1 MGSRNFH
8 NYGVKQMSPVQ
19 RVLLATIL
27 LTSFWNTSYAYSP
40 AETPARFHEDS
51 RPSRERSPISQSQVE
66 RLRRVMLPL
75 VKATDHP
82 GHLQQIRVRVIDDP
96 KINAAS
102 AGNGEFYV
110 TTGLLNRANDDELR
124 GVLAHEIAHDD
135 LGHPAKVQV
144 LGTGLGLGAML
155 LEQFIPG
162 SRSFAPIAGA
172 LIARGYS
179 RPQEY
184 EADRHAVEILRRAGY
199 PKDVMIHTLTW
210 LTQAEGNSG
219 GGILS
224 THPATSDRIRTLKAL
239 R

>member
-1 MGSRNFH
+1 MKSIQG
-8 NYGVKQMSPVQ
+8 
-19 RVLLATIL
+19 LLPIRSIVIL
-27 LTSFWNTSYAYSP
+27 LISCIIAAANSVSFAGS
-40 AETPARFHEDS
+40 PARFRDDAHARGD
-51 RPSRERSPISQSQVE
+51 RSPVAQSQVE

-75 VKATDHP
+75 LRATNHPRRYDQIQVK
-82 GHLQQIRVRVIDDP
+82 IVEDP
-96 KINAAS
+96 SINAAS

-110 TTGLLNRANDDELR
+110 TTGLLNKANDDQLR

-135 LGHPAKVQV
+135 LGHPAKAQV
-144 LGTGLGLGAML
+144 LGAGLGLGVML

-162 SRSFAPIAGA
+162 SNRLTPIAGT
-172 LIARGYS
+172 LIARSYS

-199 PKDVMIHTLTW
+199 SKDVMIGTLSW
-210 LTQAEGNSG
+210 LMRAEGNSG

-224 THPATSDRIRTLKAL
+224 THPATSDRIRMLKQM

>member
-1 MGSRNFH
+1 MNS
-8 NYGVKQMSPVQ
+8 VQ
-19 RVLLATIL
+19 RILLAAIISTCFWH
-27 LTSFWNTSYAYSP
+27 TGDASSF
-40 AETPARFHEDS
+40 AEASSRFHEDS
-51 RPSRERSPISQSQVE
+51 HPTRERSSISQSQLD

-75 VKATDHP
+75 VRATDHS
-82 GHLQQIRVRVIDDP
+82 HRLQQIRVKIVDDP

-110 TTGLLNRANDDELR
+110 TTGLLNKANDDELR
-124 GVLAHEIAHDD
+124 GVLAHELAHDD
-135 LGHPAKVQV
+135 LGHPAKAQV
-144 LGTGLGLGAML
+144 VGTGLGLGVML
-155 LEQFIPG
+155 LEQVIPG

-172 LIARGYS
+172 LVARSYS

-199 PKDVMIHTLTW
+199 PKDVMIHTLSW
-210 LTQAEGNSG
+210 LMQAEGNSG